1 MAVIDDLILRRARAA
16 LAVIARQAC
25 VRAAFLFGSYVEG
38 KPDEFS
44 DIDIAAFVEG
54 AGQWDLERHVCA
66 GVEARREAGY
76 DIELHFFAAEL
87 LDNAPKASFAAYV
100 QSHGVPIET
109 SATGQ
114 ARR

>member
-16 LAVIARQAC
+16 LSVIARQAR

-38 KPDEFS
+38 KADEFS

-54 AGQWDLERHVCA
+54 AGQWGLTRHVEA
-66 GVEARREAGY
+66 AVEAQREVGD

-87 LDNAPKASFAAYV
+87 LENPPKASFAAYV
-100 QSHGVPIET
+100 QSHGVPIDI
-109 SATGQ
+109 
-114 ARR
+114 